1 MEISATRQ
9 SVFHSA
15 ELAQH
20 EYNLGAMPTLLLSMP
35 KDKNFATGLHQP
47 ISTIF
52 SSGTGPDYVLFF
64 SDISRIT
71 KGMKVIVFDR
81 PNMQA
86 EGSVAGVQPSGN
98 ITRNGRPR
106 YHVLIHDLKK
116 TAYTTPP
123 NVNRCGA
130 GFV

>member
-9 SVFHSA
+9 GVFHSA

-71 KGMKVIVFDR
+71 R
-81 PNMQA
+81 
-86 EGSVAGVQPSGN
+86 E
-98 ITRNGRPR
+98 
-106 YHVLIHDLKK
+106 
-116 TAYTTPP
+116 
-123 NVNRCGA
+123 
-130 GFV
+130 